1 MGYGIPC
8 PALPSLFTFLLLLP
22 RPRQLGWDGAWRHEL
37 EPSQEELPASTGCA
51 SNPLAPGQGP
61 RSKRARSG

>member
-22 RPRQLGWDGAWRHEL
+22 RPRQLGWDGAWRHAL
-37 EPSQEELPASTGCA
+37 ETSQEELPASTGCA
-51 SNPLAPGQGP
+51 SNPLAPGQGL
-61 RSKRARSG
+61 RSKRGRSG